1 MKIALTITPDYL
13 PNWGLLEGIR
23 ELVQNGRDAEVE
35 HGAKLEI
42 RHRKSQ
48 PGTLVIENDGCV
60 LPHEA
65 LLLGHSSKRG
75 RDDMIGHFGEGLK
88 LGVLALVRA
97 GVQVKI
103 RSGSEVWT
111 PSIENHPAFE
121 SKVLTFDIQGGRE
134 DKRRVS
140 VEVIGISRD
149 AWHSIRPMFLFLNPP
164 SDDKKVQTEYGD
176 VLLDPKM
183 AGKVFVRGILVQTVA
198 GYCWGYNLSNVEID
212 RDRKMVDSFDL
223 QYCLNNLW
231 RSAVRTRE
239 DLIDSYMRML
249 DGQASDLEGLN
260 NYNASSL
267 PESLRKRCVEQFK
280 KRHGEQAMPVE
291 NLEQAADIEHL
302 GARGVVCPKALLA
315 VLQAELGNLDTM
327 RQKLADMPAKQYSW
341 SELSSAERGNLKR
354 ALDAVNPHEPV
365 DLSTVD
371 VCDFRRDDIRG
382 LYRDGRKMLAKK
394 ILADRSL
401 TLQVLVHEVSHK
413 YGADGEKGHVAKI
426 ESLWAAIVEA
436 AS

>member
-1 MKIALTITPDYL
+1 MKIPLTITCDYL

-35 HGAKLEI
+35 HGAELCI

-111 PSIENHPAFE
+111 PSIEAHPAFE
-121 SKVLTFDIQGGRE
+121 AKVLTFDIAGGRE

-140 VEVIGISRD
+140 VEIAGISRE
-149 AWHSIRPMFLFLNPP
+149 AWDKIRPMFLFLNPP
-164 SDDKKVQTEYGD
+164 KESKQVKTERGEL
-176 VLLDPKM
+176 LLDPSF
-183 AGKVFVRGILVQTVA
+183 AGKVFVRGILVQTIA
-198 GYCWGYNLSNVEID
+198 GFSWGYNLLDVEVD
-212 RDRKMVDSFDL
+212 RDRKMVSSFDL
-223 QYCLNNLW
+223 KYQLHALW
-231 RSAVRTRE
+231 RTAVSMRE
-239 DLIDSYMRML
+239 DLVDAYLLML
-249 DGQASDLEGLN
+249 DGQAADLDGLD
-260 NYNASSL
+260 NYYASNL
-267 PESLRKRCVEQFK
+267 PEKLRKRVVERFQT
-280 KRHGEQAMPVE
+280 RHGQQAMPVE
-291 NLEQAADIEHL
+291 NLAQAADIEHL
-302 GARGVVCPKALLA
+302 GARGVVCPKGLLA
-315 VLQAELGNLDTM
+315 VLQVELGNLETA

-341 SELSSAERGNLKR
+341 TDLSAAERGNLRR

-371 VCDFRRDDIRG
+371 VCDFRRDDILG

-394 ILADRSL
+394 ILESRSK
-401 TLQVLVHEVSHK
+401 TLEVLVHEVAHK
-413 YGADGEKGHVAKI
+413 YGADGDKGHVAKI
-426 ESLWAAIVEA
+426 ESIWAAIMEA

>member
-35 HGAKLEI
+35 HGAELSI

-48 PGTLVIENDGCV
+48 PGTLVIENDGCI

-97 GVQVKI
+97 GAAVKI

-140 VEVIGISRD
+140 VEVAGISRE
-149 AWHSIRPMFLFLNPP
+149 AWEALQPMFLFLNPP
-164 SDDKKVQTEYGD
+164 KDDRVVKTYHGE

-183 AGKVFVRGILVQTVA
+183 AGKIFVRGILVQTAA
-198 GYCWGYNLSNVEID
+198 GFSWGYNLSDAEVD

-223 QYCLNNLW
+223 KHRLHNIW
-231 RSAVRTRE
+231 KTAVSMRE
-239 DLIDSYMRML
+239 DLVDAYMAML
-249 DGQASDLEGLN
+249 DGQMHDLDGLDSYYAGN
-260 NYNASSL
+260 L

-280 KRHGEQAMPVE
+280 ARHGEQAMPVE
-291 NLEQAADIEHL
+291 NLAQAADIEHL
-302 GARGVVCPKALLA
+302 GARGVVCPKSLLA
-315 VLQAELGNLDTM
+315 VLQAELGTLETV

-341 SELSSAERGNLKR
+341 NELSSAERGNLQR

-413 YGADGEKGHVAKI
+413 YGADGDKGHVAKI
-426 ESLWAAIVEA
+426 ESIWAAIVEA